1 MATNAEI
8 LSAIV
13 NKWAQ
18 PLIGTFVNNH
28 MQSLPFVQAIQNKVR
43 SLGWV
48 STKWT
53 LLGELS
59 PIMESLSGSLI
70 TPYLNRYLAQ
80 IDDASIPKMAHSIV
94 DNALK
99 NGELRLFEGMVVF
112 EESDLR
118 ALKRLLDLN
127 LPYDKNEE
135 ITIIT

>member
-18 PLIGTFVNNH
+18 PLITTFINEHV
-28 MQSLPFVQAIQNKVR
+28 QSMPFVQGVQNKVR

-59 PIMESLSGSLI
+59 PIMESLSGSII
-70 TPYLNRYLAQ
+70 TPYLNKYLTQ
-80 IDDASIPKMAHSIV
+80 LDDASIPKMAHSIV

-99 NGELRLFEGMVVF
+99 NGEMVLFEGKVTL

-118 ALKRLLDLN
+118 TLKRLLELN
-127 LPYDKNEE
+127 LPYDKSED

>member
-8 LSAIV
+8 LSVIV

-18 PLIGTFVNNH
+18 PLITTFINEHV
-28 MQSLPFVQAIQNKVR
+28 QSMPFVQGVQNKVR

-59 PIMESLSGSLI
+59 PIMESLSGSII
-70 TPYLNRYLAQ
+70 TPYLNKYLTQ
-80 IDDASIPKMAHSIV
+80 LDDASIPKMAHSIV

-99 NGELRLFEGMVVF
+99 NGEMVLFEGKVTL

-118 ALKRLLDLN
+118 TLKRLLELN
-127 LPYDKNEE
+127 LPYDKSED

>member
-8 LSAIV
+8 LAAIV

-18 PLIGTFVNNH
+18 PLIATFINEHV
-28 MQSLPFVQAIQNKVR
+28 QSMPFIQGVQNKVR

-59 PIMESLSGSLI
+59 PIMESLSGSII
-70 TPYLNRYLAQ
+70 TPYLNKYLTQ
-80 IDDASIPKMAHSIV
+80 IDDASIPKMAHGIV
-94 DNALK
+94 DTALK
-99 NGELRLFEGMVVF
+99 NGEMVLFEGKVTL

-118 ALKRLLDLN
+118 TLKRLLELN
-127 LPYDKNEE
+127 LPYDKSED